1 MKWSPRIASVYFLR
15 RVNLSALSF
24 DDRALYICANVFCG
38 FMLAN
43 DSFSELFG
51 RIFDSEAK
59 QSLQNRKRKRRN
71 KKKLKKKILGKKLIY
86 FQKKSKKITTSIK

>member
-1 MKWSPRIASVYFLR
+1 MKWSPRIASVFFR

-24 DDRALYICANVFCG
+24 DERALYICANVFCG

-43 DSFSELFG
+43 DSCSELFG

-59 QSLQNRKRKRRN
+59 QSLQNSEEKTK
-71 KKKLKKKILGKKLIY
+71 KQKKLKKKTFLGKN
-86 FQKKSKKITTSIK
+86 